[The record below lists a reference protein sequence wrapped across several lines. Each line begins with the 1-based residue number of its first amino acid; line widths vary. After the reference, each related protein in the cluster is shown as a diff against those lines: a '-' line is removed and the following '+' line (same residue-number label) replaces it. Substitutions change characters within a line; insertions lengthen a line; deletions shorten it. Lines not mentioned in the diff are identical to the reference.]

1 MEFLPKKNRDRSRLL
16 YMAIGLFLL
25 LDLAVLAT
33 TYWLSYQIAEN
44 AITINLAGR
53 QRMLSQR
60 MVKALL
66 NLDRAVDQ
74 QHRAEALT
82 ELRLTFTLFDSTL
95 HSLHRGG
102 VTVGGDGLPVKIAAI
117 RGSPAQAL
125 INEAEQIWNPYRD
138 RVRALLSDP
147 EFMAQE
153 KIDAAT
159 ALANTKNLALLELM
173 NSLTTALEESA
184 ITKTSRIR
192 MLQIVTFSLA
202 VFSFIQIILMMQR
215 QLRKTSKHKETLNHV
230 IHKINA
236 GILVYDGDG
245 IVHAAN
251 QSAGRLFGYDA
262 ADMIGMSESRFL
274 FLQENILYGRRQDGS
289 LFQAESQHRE
299 LMLDNVRMHLKTVA
313 DVTQQR
319 QLENTLSHLAY
330 HDALTGLP
338 NRLLFDDRLNQ
349 NILSARRRDVKLAV
363 LFVDLDKFKQVN
375 DNHGHHIGDQLLKE
389 VAVRLRSC
397 LREEDTVSRFGGDE
411 FGILL
416 TSVSSLE
423 DCVVVITHLLETLR
437 KVFITEGVMLFPAAS
452 IGVSLY
458 PSDGD
463 DEKILM
469 RRADQAMYAAKR
481 NSTCH
486 FAFYTDPQQDLSH
499 ISDI

>member
-66 NLDRAVDQ
+66 NLDRTDDQ
-74 QHRAEALT
+74 QHCAEALT

-117 RGSPAQAL
+117 RGGPAQAL

-138 RVRALLSDP
+138 RVQALLSDP
-147 EFMAQE
+147 ELMAQE
-153 KIDAAT
+153 KINSAI

-215 QLRKTSKHKETLNHV
+215 QLRNTRKRSTTLFT
-230 IHKINA
+230 K
-236 GILVYDGDG
+236 
-245 IVHAAN
+245 
-251 QSAGRLFGYDA
+251 S
-262 ADMIGMSESRFL
+262 
-274 FLQENILYGRRQDGS
+274 
-289 LFQAESQHRE
+289 
-299 LMLDNVRMHLKTVA
+299 TP
-313 DVTQQR
+313 
-319 QLENTLSHLAY
+319 AY
-330 HDALTGLP
+330 WFTTGTGLCMLP
-338 NRLLFDDRLNQ
+338 INPR
-349 NILSARRRDVKLAV
+349 
-363 LFVDLDKFKQVN
+363 
-375 DNHGHHIGDQLLKE
+375 GC
-389 VAVRLRSC
+389 C
-397 LREEDTVSRFGGDE
+397 LVTMPRT
-411 FGILL
+411 
-416 TSVSSLE
+416 
-423 DCVVVITHLLETLR
+423 
-437 KVFITEGVMLFPAAS
+437 
-452 IGVSLY
+452 
-458 PSDGD
+458 
-463 DEKILM
+463 
-469 RRADQAMYAAKR
+469 
-481 NSTCH
+481 
-486 FAFYTDPQQDLSH
+486 
-499 ISDI
+499 

>member
-1 MEFLPKKNRDRSRLL
+1 MEFLPKINRDRSRLL

-66 NLDRAVDQ
+66 NLDRAIDH

-102 VTVGGDGLPVKIAAI
+102 VTIGGDGLPVKIAAI
-117 RGSPAQAL
+117 RGGPAQAL

-138 RVRALLSDP
+138 QVQALLRDP
-147 EFMAQE
+147 EFMNQE

-159 ALANTKNLALLELM
+159 TLANTKNLALLELM

-202 VFSFIQIILMMQR
+202 VFSLIQIILMMRR
-215 QLRKTSKHKETLNHV
+215 QLRKTSKHKETLNHI

-236 GILVYDGDG
+236 GILVYDSDG

-251 QSAGRLFGYDA
+251 QSAGMLFGYDA

-338 NRLLFDDRLNQ
+338 NRLLFDDRLSRS
-349 NILSARRRDVKLAV
+349 ILSARRRGGKLAV

-375 DNHGHHIGDQLLKE
+375 DNYGHHIGDLLLKE

-416 TSVSSLE
+416 TSVSSQE
-423 DCVVVITHLLETLR
+423 DCVRVITHLLKTLR
-437 KVFITEGVMLFPAAS
+437 AVFIAEGIMLFPDAS

-458 PSDGD
+458 PGDGD

-481 NSTCH
+481 NSSCH
-486 FAFYTDPQQDLSH
+486 FAFYAGTQDLSR

>member
-1 MEFLPKKNRDRSRLL
+1 VEFLPKNNRDRSRLL
-16 YMAIGLFLL
+16 YIAIGLFLL

-66 NLDRAVDQ
+66 NLDRAVDYQ
-74 QHRAEALT
+74 RRAEALT

-102 VTVGGDGLPVKIAAI
+102 VTIGGDGLPVKITAI
-117 RGSPAQAL
+117 HDGPAQAL
-125 INEAEQIWNPYRD
+125 INKAEKIWNPYRGK
-138 RVRALLSDP
+138 VQALLHDP
-147 EFMAQE
+147 EFVPQE
-153 KIDAAT
+153 QIDGAT
-159 ALANTKNLALLELM
+159 ALANTENLALLELM

-202 VFSFIQIILMMQR
+202 VFSFVQIILMMQR
-215 QLRKTSKHKETLNHV
+215 QLRKTSKHKETLNHI

-236 GILVYDGDG
+236 GILVCDDNG
-245 IVHAAN
+245 IVKAAN
-251 QSAGRLFGYDA
+251 QSAGTLFGYEA
-262 ADMIGMSESRFL
+262 ADLIGMAGSKLL
-274 FLQENILYGRRQDGS
+274 FLEENILYGRRQDGS

-299 LMLDNVRMHLKTVA
+299 LTLDNARMRLKTVA

-319 QLENTLSHLAY
+319 LLENTLSHLAY

-349 NILSARRRDVKLAV
+349 SILSARRRGGKLAV
-363 LFVDLDKFKQVN
+363 LFVDLNKFKQVN
-375 DNHGHHIGDQLLKE
+375 DNHGHHVGDQLLKE

-416 TSVSSLE
+416 TSVSSQE
-423 DCVVVITHLLETLR
+423 DCVMVITHLLETLR
-437 KVFITEGVMLFPAAS
+437 AVFITEGIRLFPDAS
-452 IGVSLY
+452 IGISLY

-486 FAFYTDPQQDLSH
+486 FAFYAATQDLSR